1 MSEHVFLHINILPDG
16 RRLRTHFF
24 THNARSQTVP
34 YASEHVFLH
43 CSVRERQPTRQ
54 AGSRTPSSSNLPML
68 LKLPSRNISLH
79 IDQRLLQGRILPS
92 PSNACQ
98 PIEIINFQI
107 LPGLRKLLSH
117 NWISLQII
125 ENCFAKERQPVSQ
138 PASQPKSIFFDVARA
153 PQTVFL

>member
-1 MSEHVFLHINILPDG
+1 MYKPRSQSVPIASEHFNIKHAPRPSQICQNTCFYIYTFSQMVGASEHI
-16 RRLRTHFF
+16 FF
-24 THNARSQTVP
+24 TQNARSQTVP

-68 LKLPSRNISLH
+68 LKLPSRKISLH

-117 NWISLQII
+117 N
-125 ENCFAKERQPVSQ
+125 
-138 PASQPKSIFFDVARA
+138 
-153 PQTVFL
+153 